1 MIYFILNF
9 FKTPTSDIR
18 IDLNL
23 IRKENNEEESSSKEL
38 VYNPISAN
46 LVIKC
51 TIQQLLKID
60 CLRLKNFASIN
71 PFATKEIN
79 PEATIF
85 IKNID
90 KLLISQKTHD
100 DDDDDDADR
109 SVLLDENTFGNSEAN
124 FENVNFLQL
133 KGLNMSVKSKS
144 CETFAPFSQS
154 LKKLVLRVIYSLFL
168 TKSK

>member
-1 MIYFILNF
+1 
-9 FKTPTSDIR
+9 
-18 IDLNL
+18 L
-23 IRKENNEEESSSKEL
+23 IRKENNEEEINSQEV
-38 VYNPISAN
+38 VYNPIAAN

-60 CLRLKNFASIN
+60 CLRLKNFTLIN
-71 PFATKEIN
+71 PFSKNAIN

-100 DDDDDDADR
+100 DDDDENDYADR
-109 SVLLDENTFGNSEAN
+109 TVLLDENTFGNSEAN

-133 KGLNMSVKSKS
+133 KGLSMSAKSKS
-144 CETFAPFSQS
+144 IETFIPFSQS
-154 LKKLVLRVIYSLFL
+154 LKKLVLRVIFSLFL
-168 TKSK
+168 TNSNEFFDSN

>member
-1 MIYFILNF
+1 M
-9 FKTPTSDIR
+9 
-18 IDLNL
+18 
-23 IRKENNEEESSSKEL
+23 IRKEKNEEETNSEEK

-79 PEATIF
+79 PEANIF

-100 DDDDDDADR
+100 DDDDDDD
-109 SVLLDENTFGNSEAN
+109 VLLDENSFGNSEAN
-124 FENVNFLQL
+124 FENVSYLQL
-133 KGLNMSVKSKS
+133 KGLNMSTKSKS
-144 CETFAPFSQS
+144 TKTFSPFSQK
-154 LKKLVLRVIYSLFL
+154 LKKLVFRVIFSLFL